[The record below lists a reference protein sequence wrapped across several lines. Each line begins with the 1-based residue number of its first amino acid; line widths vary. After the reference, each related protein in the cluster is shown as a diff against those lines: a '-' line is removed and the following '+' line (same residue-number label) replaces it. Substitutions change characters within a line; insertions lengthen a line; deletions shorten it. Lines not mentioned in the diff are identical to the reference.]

1 MQIKNFNEIKDGM
14 VVFMPSGI
22 QATLHKDGNNILVE
36 YPEMYFDKYTK
47 EQFEKIINE
56 GIFVFSDQPT
66 IAQQSVLMEEK
77 NILNKLTE
85 KGFIRESLSK
95 QLKENSWQLYDEVCY
110 VIGMDGEQEGPFD
123 SYRDAEEYIAD
134 KTKGDEQLR
143 DNYSII
149 SAEEFETDFE
159 DLDESNIKNK
169 YVVTMDGEPVS
180 SIFNNRQEAIDWA
193 NMNYSIDDE
202 RIAIE
207 EYDELED
214 LEEAYKQEDNEQ
226 GAVYTAQKEK
236 PLEYLTA
243 DFKNELLTCL
253 DKIAREYPNVKV
265 RQQAVTF
272 MDELGLQE
280 YYDTKAVKDFIN
292 KYTPILTTKVN
303 EDLQDG
309 LTIVA
314 EEIEAGNKSG
324 YESTELGN
332 WLLNTS
338 LDDKWESLP
347 EDVKNY
353 IMEKIAQPVYDG
365 HISYTDLEIA
375 FNNDLGFTLEA
386 LEKSNLFN
394 EEQLQQIIHGEDEVF
409 AYISYEISFDG
420 KLGESFKLK
429 KKKKKEKIEDSLH
442 EELKVGDR
450 VEYLNWSGDEV
461 KGTGI
466 VKHITSGLAG
476 HGDTAPSRI
485 ITIQSDKGNTFK
497 EDEHRVRKINEEVE
511 ETDLGLYIQTTGDL
525 YNKYISGKSKD
536 QVDWDNLVNDGVNGY
551 KKEIENIKFTDED
564 KEAAKEYVKTYFFK
578 NVNEDIYLKDEEGNE
593 EGPFQDQEA
602 KEEFLKTQKQHG
614 VDKEYEEV
622 IKEEDMKKTKNE
634 DCYKVYNTINPEDGY
649 VELKD
654 WDEVDNYL
662 NKQWGEYKGSISK
675 ENTEFGSEQD
685 KEEFLS
691 NFDVE
696 IVPVTVE
703 FEPEEELCPV
713 CGEPVCGDCEHC
725 KEQNSLVP
733 TNFEEDL
740 EEKAEEVVE
749 EPIQEKPEIEEIDS
763 EEEVEEDEED
773 NKDKETIESPEEAKE
788 VIDNVEDAI
797 DDIEDFIKTLLD
809 AEEEAEPLEEMCMQK
824 LPDSEVAKKNNELT
838 KKWKDSKNID
848 ESTDY
853 VYELE
858 NIKTGHTFWSHA
870 RRMPGYRFTG
880 KKLLNNPDANDS
892 TRKYWK
898 DYKNEAQEPKRYIIQ
913 IELSKDDWDQQEFDT
928 IDKAVQA
935 FKQLKPDKYSEL
947 VDTKNDEILLSNGK
961 LTENLKET
969 NSDVIEFGNAI
980 AWKLVSLCGYRKIE
994 DITNSYVDRQELEQD
1009 FDLKEVCDDLNIP
1022 NNLCKESINY
1032 AMELI
1037 FGNNLDEDFED
1048 GMSNMLT
1055 NINDLDFP
1063 DALQD
1068 TVDTK
1073 EDGTLYKISDL
1084 VKEIEELKGSLKSE
1098 IEDIKNDIKSALQ
1111 DTKQDLK
1118 NDFNNVENKVQDTK
1132 TAVDDLTVEED
1143 ELEEEPIEEP
1153 TEETEET
1160 PAEEPTEE
1168 IEAEE
1173 PAEDEETEN
1182 VEESYNEKALKG
1194 NPIYEAMKEVIRTN
1208 KQPNKI
1214 ISVPTIATK
1223 LREDY
1228 GINTKSP
1235 ATYQVVSNL
1244 ATNVKSF
1251 RQYIVDANKEAEI
1264 LKESSLGKAAKWLSG
1279 GLLAKLADKKKRI
1292 IDEEITAVKR
1302 EIDRLAQQGEDA
1314 QTIKDAIVLQADNE
1328 QEEDE
1333 GVKYATQKLQQRDA
1347 KTEELKKTLLKTSST
1362 ARLNN
1367 LF

>member
-36 YPEMYFDKYTK
+36 YLEMYSDKYTK
-47 EQFEKIINE
+47 EQFEKIIDE

-77 NILNKLTE
+77 KILNKLTE

-95 QLKENSWQLYDEVCY
+95 QLKENSWQMYDQSYY
-110 VIGMDGEQEGPFD
+110 VIGLDGEQEGPFD
-123 SYRDAEEYIAD
+123 SYNDAEEYIVD
-134 KTKGDEQLR
+134 RTKGDEQLR
-143 DNYSII
+143 ADYSII
-149 SAEEFETDFE
+149 SAEEFETNFE
-159 DLDESNIKNK
+159 DFD
-169 YVVTMDGEPVS
+169 
-180 SIFNNRQEAIDWA
+180 
-193 NMNYSIDDE
+193 
-202 RIAIE
+202 
-207 EYDELED
+207 
-214 LEEAYKQEDNEQ
+214 EAYKQEDNEP
-226 GAVYTAQKEK
+226 GSVYTAQKEK

-253 DKIAREYPNVKV
+253 DKIAKEYPNVKV

-303 EDLQDG
+303 EDLQNG
-309 LTIVA
+309 LAIVA

-394 EEQLQQIIHGEDEVF
+394 EEQLQQIIDGEDEVF

-420 KLGESFKLK
+420 KLRESFKLK
-429 KKKKKEKIEDSLH
+429 KKKKKEKIEDSL
-442 EELKVGDR
+442 
-450 VEYLNWSGDEV
+450 
-461 KGTGI
+461 
-466 VKHITSGLAG
+466 
-476 HGDTAPSRI
+476 
-485 ITIQSDKGNTFK
+485 
-497 EDEHRVRKINEEVE
+497 
-511 ETDLGLYIQTTGDL
+511 
-525 YNKYISGKSKD
+525 
-536 QVDWDNLVNDGVNGY
+536 
-551 KKEIENIKFTDED
+551 
-564 KEAAKEYVKTYFFK
+564 
-578 NVNEDIYLKDEEGNE
+578 NEDIYLKDEEGNE

-740 EEKAEEVVE
+740 EEAEEVVE

-763 EEEVEEDEED
+763 EEEVEVEDEED

-809 AEEEAEPLEEMCMQK
+809 AEEEPEPLEEMCMQK
-824 LPDSEVAKKNNELT
+824 LPDPEVAKKKN
-838 KKWKDSKNID
+838 KKAA
-848 ESTDY
+848 EETD
-853 VYELE
+853 
-858 NIKTGHTFWSHA
+858 
-870 RRMPGYRFTG
+870 
-880 KKLLNNPDANDS
+880 KKE
-892 TRKYWK
+892 K
-898 DYKNEAQEPKRYIIQ
+898 KNEDMENKRYIVSIQ
-913 IELSKDDWDQQEFDT
+913 LGKDDWDEEAFEC
-928 IDKAVQA
+928 IDQAVQA
-935 FKQLKPDKYSEL
+935 FKELKPDKYSEL
-947 VDTKNDEILLSNGK
+947 IDAKNDEVLLSNGK
-961 LTENLKET
+961 LIENLKET
-969 NSDVIEFGNAI
+969 SSDAVEFGNAI

-1168 IEAEE
+1168 TEAEE

-1251 RQYIVDANKEAEI
+1251 REYIVDANKEAEI

>member
-36 YPEMYFDKYTK
+36 YPEMYSDKYTK

-95 QLKENSWQLYDEVCY
+95 QLKENSWQMYDQSYY
-110 VIGMDGEQEGPFD
+110 VIGLDGEQEGPFD
-123 SYRDAEEYIAD
+123 SYNDAEEYIAD
-134 KTKGDEQLR
+134 RTKGDEQLR
-143 DNYSII
+143 ADYSII

-159 DLDESNIKNK
+159 DFD
-169 YVVTMDGEPVS
+169 
-180 SIFNNRQEAIDWA
+180 
-193 NMNYSIDDE
+193 
-202 RIAIE
+202 
-207 EYDELED
+207 
-214 LEEAYKQEDNEQ
+214 EAYKQEDNEP
-226 GAVYTAQKEK
+226 GSVYTAQKEK

-253 DKIAREYPNVKV
+253 DKIAKEYPNVKV

-824 LPDSEVAKKNNELT
+824 LPDPEVAKKKN
-838 KKWKDSKNID
+838 KKAA
-848 ESTDY
+848 EETD
-853 VYELE
+853 
-858 NIKTGHTFWSHA
+858 
-870 RRMPGYRFTG
+870 
-880 KKLLNNPDANDS
+880 KKE
-892 TRKYWK
+892 K
-898 DYKNEAQEPKRYIIQ
+898 KNEDMENKRYIVSIQ
-913 IELSKDDWDQQEFDT
+913 LGKDDWDEQAYERVDQ
-928 IDKAVQA
+928 AVQA

-947 VDTKNDEILLSNGK
+947 IDAKNDEVLLSNGK
-961 LTENLKET
+961 LIENLKET
-969 NSDVIEFGNAI
+969 SSDAVEFGNAI

-1048 GMSNMLT
+1048 GMSDMLT

-1168 IEAEE
+1168 TEAEE

>member
-22 QATLHKDGNNILVE
+22 QATLHKDGNNILVG
-36 YPEMYFDKYTK
+36 YPEMYSDKYTR
-47 EQFEKIINE
+47 EQFEKIIDE

-66 IAQQSVLMEEK
+66 IAQQSVLMEAK
-77 NILNKLTE
+77 NILDKLIG
-85 KGFIRESLSK
+85 KGYIRESLSK
-95 QLKENSWQLYDEVCY
+95 QLKENNWHLYDQSCY
-110 VIGMDGEQEGPFD
+110 VIGFDGEQEGPFD

-143 DNYSII
+143 DNYSIV
-149 SAEEFETDFE
+149 SADEYETDFE

-169 YVVTMDGEPVS
+169 YVVTMDGEPIS
-180 SIFNNRQEAIDWA
+180 PIFNNKQEAIEWA
-193 NMNYSIDDE
+193 NINYNIDDE

-214 LEEAYKQEDNEQ
+214 LEEAYKQEDNEP
-226 GAVYTAQKEK
+226 GSVYTAQKQK

-253 DKIAREYPNVKV
+253 DKIVREYPNVKV

-272 MDELGLQE
+272 MNELGLQE

-309 LTIVA
+309 LVIVA

-365 HISYTDLEIA
+365 HISYTDLEIP

-394 EEQLQQIIHGEDEVF
+394 EEQLQQIIDGEDEVF

-461 KGTGI
+461 KGAGI

-511 ETDLGLYIQTTGDL
+511 ETDLGLYIQTTSDL

-551 KKEIENIKFTDED
+551 KKEIENIEFTDED

-675 ENTEFGSEQD
+675 ENTEFGSEPD

-691 NFDVE
+691 NFEVE
-696 IVPVTVE
+696 IVPVVIKSE
-703 FEPEEELCPV
+703 AEDELCPV
-713 CGEPVCGDCEHC
+713 CDQPVCGDCEHC
-725 KEQNSLVP
+725 KEQNSLVS

-740 EEKAEEVVE
+740 KEAEEVVE

-763 EEEVEEDEED
+763 EEEVEEDDENEED
-773 NKDKETIESPEEAKE
+773 EETIDSPEEAKE
-788 VIDNVEDAI
+788 VIDSVEDAI

-824 LPDSEVAKKNNELT
+824 LPDSEVAKKKN
-838 KKWKDSKNID
+838 KKAAEEAD
-848 ESTDY
+848 
-853 VYELE
+853 
-858 NIKTGHTFWSHA
+858 
-870 RRMPGYRFTG
+870 
-880 KKLLNNPDANDS
+880 KKE
-892 TRKYWK
+892 K
-898 DYKNEAQEPKRYIIQ
+898 KNEAQEPKRYIVQ
-913 IELSKDDWDQQEFDT
+913 IELSKDNWDQQEFDT

-935 FKQLKPDKYSEL
+935 FNQLKPDKYSEL

-969 NSDVIEFGNAI
+969 KLDVIEFGNAI
-980 AWKLVSLCGYRKIE
+980 AWKLVSLCGYRKME

-1009 FDLKEVCDDLNIP
+1009 FDLKEICDDLSIP

-1048 GMSNMLT
+1048 GMSDMLT

-1073 EDGTLYKISDL
+1073 EDGSLYKISDL
-1084 VKEIEELKGSLKSE
+1084 AKEIEELKSSLKSE

-1118 NDFNNVENKVQDTK
+1118 NDFNNIENKVQDTK

-1143 ELEEEPIEEP
+1143 ELEEEPMEEP

-1160 PAEEPTEE
+1160 KEEPTEE
-1168 IEAEE
+1168 T
-1173 PAEDEETEN
+1173 EDEESEN

-1235 ATYQVVSNL
+1235 ITYQAVSNL

-1251 RQYIVDANKEAEI
+1251 REYIVDVNKEAEI